1 MTGSV
6 LVELVG
12 ALATIAISLGGS
24 AFIAGTRWG
33 EVRVKLAELER
44 DKVTTSDM
52 RTVTERLAKIE
63 GMFTLKL
70 RDSGS

>member
-1 MTGSV
+1 MTASV

-12 ALATIAISLGGS
+12 ALVTIAISLGGS

-33 EVRVKLAELER
+33 EVQVKLTELER
-44 DKVTTSDM
+44 DKVTTTDVHA
-52 RTVTERLAKIE
+52 VTERLAKIE